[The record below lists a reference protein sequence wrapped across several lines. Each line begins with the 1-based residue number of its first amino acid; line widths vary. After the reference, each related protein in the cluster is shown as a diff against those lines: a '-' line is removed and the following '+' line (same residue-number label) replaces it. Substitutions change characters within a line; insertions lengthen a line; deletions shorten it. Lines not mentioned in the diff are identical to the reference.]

1 MVGNSLGGLEESME
15 FVGPRKVRSKA
26 GTSKQ
31 YKVEVGDGATVEVVG
46 RQAGGKI
53 LLYS

>member
-1 MVGNSLGGLEESME
+1 ME

-26 GTSKQ
+26 GTRRE
-31 YKVEVGDGATVEVVG
+31 YRVEVGEGVTVEVVG
-46 RQAGGKI
+46 RQAAGKI